1 MEEGGT
7 EGLPDRTR
15 ERSFRLNSRRLT
27 ASVIGRLAAGLGVP
41 TGGSLE
47 DTRWMLEG
55 KLEEDGHEPRNVQVV
70 LEGSG
75 EGVAARLEYDGGAFI
90 EIPREG
96 EDGENEGGDER
107 LPEEEEELE
116 AEEGVG
122 RGGVERADTT
132 RVAALREEL
141 RGAQAQVEALEGEV
155 SSVRDCLEREIT
167 KEKQKYRELWNVYC
181 ARSMRDDALISEREN
196 ELEEAAP

>member
-15 ERSFRLNSRRLT
+15 ERSFPLNSRRLT

-47 DTRWMLEG
+47 DTRRMLEG

-75 EGVAARLEYDGGAFI
+75 EGVAVLEDDGGAFI

-96 EDGENEGGDER
+96 EDDQNEGGDER

-141 RGAQAQVEALEGEV
+141 RGAQAH
-155 SSVRDCLEREIT
+155 SKER
-167 KEKQKYRELWNVYC
+167 
-181 ARSMRDDALISEREN
+181 
-196 ELEEAAP
+196 

>member
-1 MEEGGT
+1 
-7 EGLPDRTR
+7 
-15 ERSFRLNSRRLT
+15 
-27 ASVIGRLAAGLGVP
+27 
-41 TGGSLE
+41 
-47 DTRWMLEG
+47 MLEG

-75 EGVAARLEYDGGAFI
+75 EGVAVLEDDGGAFI

-96 EDGENEGGDER
+96 EDDENEGGDER

-132 RVAALREEL
+132 RVAALRGEL
-141 RGAQAQVEALEGEV
+141 RGAQAH
-155 SSVRDCLEREIT
+155 SKER
-167 KEKQKYRELWNVYC
+167 
-181 ARSMRDDALISEREN
+181 
-196 ELEEAAP
+196 

>member
-1 MEEGGT
+1 ME
-7 EGLPDRTR
+7 EGLPDRTC

-47 DTRWMLEG
+47 DTRRMLEG
-55 KLEEDGHEPRNVQVV
+55 KLEEDGHEPRNLQVV

-75 EGVAARLEYDGGAFI
+75 EGVAVRLEYDGGAFI

-141 RGAQAQVEALEGEV
+141 RGAQAQVEALEGDV
-155 SSVRDCLEREIT
+155 SSVSDCLEREIT
-167 KEKQKYRELWNVYC
+167 NEKQKYRELWNVYC

>member
-47 DTRWMLEG
+47 DTRRMLEG

-75 EGVAARLEYDGGAFI
+75 EGVAVRLEYDGGAFI